1 MQSFMVSGI
10 LFGANTLKNVF
21 TNIASALEEGEGG
34 GFVGRGTDSNSPEE
48 IFYSNETNPH
58 FSLDLDANA
67 RT

>member
-1 MQSFMVSGI
+1 MQSFMVSGV
-10 LFGANTLKNVF
+10 LFGANALKNVF
-21 TNIASALEEGEGG
+21 TNIASALEEEG
-34 GFVGRGTDSNSPEE
+34 GFVGRGTDCNSPEE